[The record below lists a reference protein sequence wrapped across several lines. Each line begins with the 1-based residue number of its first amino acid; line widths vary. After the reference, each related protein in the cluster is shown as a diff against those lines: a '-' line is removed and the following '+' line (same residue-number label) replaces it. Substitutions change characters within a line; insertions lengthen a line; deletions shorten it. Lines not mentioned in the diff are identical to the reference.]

1 MLKLANNLDT
11 CNNINER
18 IFNGL
23 KIRKE
28 QWQAD
33 QDFRKDIRQT
43 LDMQEL
49 KSNNQVKMLVENLLA
64 GYDKITNRTTEELG
78 LELSFVQLIKRS
90 IMGIFGSSDSIKER
104 LDALKVNF
112 EAELNKEL
120 REKLQSGVV
129 DVADSIQQM
138 AKLIDLKIKT
148 SKTILKDN
156 HEIFSDIADR
166 RANVLRDLQETFSK
180 FMNRSENFTDESLF
194 KSKSSI
200 APNIAAGSGIAIVGI
215 ILAAVTKGAVLD
227 VTGGILTTVGLL
239 FAGATAVM
247 KRGQILEN
255 FRKEIAKG
263 RLQLEEE
270 VSERL
275 ATYVRSIKNKIDLNF
290 TEFDH
295 LLESETAQ
303 IRDLES
309 RHDALKNRV
318 VILQNELVN

>member
-1 MLKLANNLDT
+1 
-11 CNNINER
+11 
-18 IFNGL
+18 
-23 KIRKE
+23 
-28 QWQAD
+28 
-33 QDFRKDIRQT
+33 
-43 LDMQEL
+43 
-49 KSNNQVKMLVENLLA
+49 
-64 GYDKITNRTTEELG
+64 
-78 LELSFVQLIKRS
+78 
-90 IMGIFGSSDSIKER
+90 
-104 LDALKVNF
+104 
-112 EAELNKEL
+112 
-120 REKLQSGVV
+120 
-129 DVADSIQQM
+129 
-138 AKLIDLKIKT
+138 
-148 SKTILKDN
+148 
-156 HEIFSDIADR
+156 
-166 RANVLRDLQETFSK
+166 
-180 FMNRSENFTDESLF
+180 MNRSENFTDESLF

-318 VILQNELVN
+318 VTLQNELVN